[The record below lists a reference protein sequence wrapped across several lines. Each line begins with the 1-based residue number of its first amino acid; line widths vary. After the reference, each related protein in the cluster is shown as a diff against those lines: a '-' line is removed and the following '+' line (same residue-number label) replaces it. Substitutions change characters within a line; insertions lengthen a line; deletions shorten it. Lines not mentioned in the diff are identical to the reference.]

1 MFVKRFNSII
11 EYIGRI
17 YKMTVFAE
25 RLKKLRKEKS
35 LTQKELAYKIEET
48 QGKIAKWEN
57 SQLEPNA
64 EKLKKLAWELETT
77 TDYLLGVTDKNYPT
91 IILDE
96 EKKKMFFEP
105 FRKSL
110 KELNIEK
117 AYEEE
122 TDEELEGSIQSLEK
136 LLANTENASVRVTQV
151 GDFLLFETDDGNSFT
166 FRT

>member
-1 MFVKRFNSII
+1 
-11 EYIGRI
+11 
-17 YKMTVFAE
+17 MTVFAE
-25 RLKKLRKEKS
+25 RLKELRKEKK
-35 LTQKELAYKIEET
+35 LTQKELASKIDET

-91 IILDE
+91 VRLDE
-96 EKKKMFFEP
+96 EKKKVFFEP

-110 KELNIEK
+110 EELHIEK

-122 TDEELEGSIQSLEK
+122 SGGELEGSIESLEN
-136 LLANTENASVRVTQV
+136 LLSNTENVEVRVTQI
-151 GDFLLFETDDGNSFT
+151 GDFLLFETDDGNSFV